1 MKDAVILW
9 REEEITSIEVDND
22 SFYSDHIINN
32 RTDRIITAV
41 ERT

>member
-22 SFYSDHIINN
+22 SFYSDHIIYN
-32 RTDRIITAV
+32 RSDRLISAV